1 MAGAL
6 LILVQG
12 FRTVEKQPVSIS
24 GGGVARYEFAITRWG
39 AIHTALAIA
48 VTVLIAIHGV
58 LFLGGLLEF
67 TAPIWIGAAAF
78 IVLVMSNLSGVITES
93 KRKSRAFGPL
103 KTMHVLLVL
112 TVVVL
117 SAIHIE
123 VMLGPS
129 YARLVLIGTIVA
141 LVVVSVVYVTLPLT
155 LQTGRPL

>member
-1 MAGAL
+1 MVGAL

-12 FRTVEKQPVSIS
+12 FRTVEKQSCS
-24 GGGVARYEFAITRWG
+24 HSSSGVAHYEFAITRWG
-39 AIHTALAIA
+39 GIHTALAIA

-67 TAPIWIGAAAF
+67 ITPLWIGAAAF
-78 IVLVMSNLSGVITES
+78 IVLVISNLSGVITES

-112 TVVVL
+112 AVIVL
-117 SAIHIE
+117 SATHIE

-129 YARLVLIGTIVA
+129 YARTVLGGAIVA
-141 LVVVSVVYVTLPLT
+141 LIVLSVVYVTLPLT
-155 LQTGRPL
+155 LQTERPL